1 MYSCIMYIYINYQ
14 LQSGPFQNYAAN
26 RALRQTWTRPPSSV
40 SKADL
45 DGLVEDSENVAGA
58 SKNGGE
64 SAIFYEL
71 EKNIVVADVIG
82 PIIS

>member
-1 MYSCIMYIYINYQ
+1 M
-14 LQSGPFQNYAAN
+14 
-26 RALRQTWTRPPSSV
+26 
-40 SKADL
+40 
-45 DGLVEDSENVAGA
+45 EDSENVAGA

-82 PIIS
+82 PTTSEENSE